1 MRRPGAGTAVI
12 PGGLK
17 NKMIS
22 GKRIIVLA
30 FLLALCLLAA
40 PAGRRAAGE
49 GEAPGAVSPEDR
61 LEALARQAELE
72 RREGELAAELL
83 DWDVKIETAR
93 QEQEQLLLE
102 IPLAERS
109 LAGAETSLGES
120 RARLDEGMED
130 LGRWVNYLY
139 RYGQVSYL
147 EVILEAKSF
156 SEFVERAGL
165 VVTVISAQAGLLD
178 EVRDRAAR
186 LEAQLEN
193 LRQARAL
200 LDQKNAS
207 LACRLREMDDY
218 RAGREVFLNE
228 LKEQS
233 AGLAESIVKKETL
246 LYRSLDSLQYLLKH
260 LDSLPWH
267 SLTPD
272 TFSLAGKN
280 MRLEFKDREVNR
292 VFFRQGDPE
301 LAGLSVHCAPGLF
314 SISGTAAAGAGGAD
328 FKIEGNFEP
337 RGKGRV
343 SFQPGRMYLSGVPVS
358 SEVLGF
364 IAGESLLDIDF
375 GSFLQGYRLS
385 EIRPEEG
392 KLVVFITD

>member
-1 MRRPGAGTAVI
+1 M
-12 PGGLK
+12 L
-17 NKMIS
+17 S
-22 GKRIIVLA
+22 GKRIIVLT
-30 FLLALCLLAA
+30 FLLALCLLAL

-72 RREGELAAELL
+72 RRKGELAAELL
-83 DWDVKIETAR
+83 DWDVKIEAAR
-93 QEQEQLLLE
+93 QDQEQLLLE
-102 IPLAERS
+102 IQQAERS

-130 LGRWVNYLY
+130 LGRWVNHLY
-139 RYGQVSYL
+139 RYGQISYL
-147 EVILEAKSF
+147 EVVLEAKSF

-165 VVTVISAQAGLLD
+165 VVTVISAQAELLD

-186 LEAQLEN
+186 LEAQLEA
-193 LRQARAL
+193 LRQTRAL
-200 LDQKNAS
+200 LDQKNAA
-207 LACRLREMDDY
+207 LAGRIREMDDY

-233 AGLAESIVKKETL
+233 AGLAESIVERETL
-246 LYRSLDSLQYLLKH
+246 LFRSLDSLQYLLKH

-267 SLTPD
+267 NLTPD
-272 TFSLAGKN
+272 TFSLAGNK
-280 MRLEFKDREVNR
+280 MRLEFKDQEVNR
-292 VFFRQGDPE
+292 VFFGQGDPA

-314 SISGTAAAGAGGAD
+314 SISGTAAAGAGSAD

-337 RGKGRV
+337 RGRGRV

-364 IAGESLLDIDF
+364 IAGEELLEIDF
-375 GSFLQGYRLS
+375 GSFLQDYRLS

-392 KLVVFITD
+392 KLVVFITG